1 MTLSGGEAQ
10 RIKLVTELQ
19 VTEQQHTLY
28 LLDEPSTGLH
38 ISDIQKLINIFDR
51 LLSKGHTII
60 LVEHHLDVIKNA
72 DWIVDLGPEGGDKG
86 GKVNVQGTVTDVQQ
100 CSQSYSGQL
109 LKQGY
114 IDENI

>member
-72 DWIVDLGPEGGDKG
+72 DWIVDLGPEGGVG
-86 GKVNVQGTVTDVQQ
+86 GGTIVATGTPEEVAAVPE
-100 CSQSYSGQL
+100 SYTGQY
-109 LKQGY
+109 LK
-114 IDENI
+114 EKLT